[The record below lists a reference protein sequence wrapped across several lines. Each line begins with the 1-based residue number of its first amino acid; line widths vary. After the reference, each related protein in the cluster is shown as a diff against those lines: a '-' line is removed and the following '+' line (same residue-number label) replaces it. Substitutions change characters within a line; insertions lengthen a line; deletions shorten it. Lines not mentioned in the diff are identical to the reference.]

1 MVNAT
6 GKPVHVVPP
15 KVKAGVTVI
24 VATTGALVLLMAV
37 KAAILPEPEAAR
49 PIDGVL
55 FVQLNTVPDTFPE
68 KITGSVCCPLHT
80 VWLSTGSTVGTG
92 FTVIS
97 NSIGVP
103 VQVSPLAVK
112 VAVTENVLVNGVIP
126 ALAAVNAG
134 TKFQNCNLPTD
145 SPVIWESK

>member
-55 FVQLNTVPDTFPE
+55 FVQLNTVPA
-68 KITGSVCCPLHT
+68 TGLLNSTGVVGLLLHT
-80 VWLSTGSTVGTG
+80 V
-92 FTVIS
+92 
-97 NSIGVP
+97 
-103 VQVSPLAVK
+103 
-112 VAVTENVLVNGVIP
+112 
-126 ALAAVNAG
+126 
-134 TKFQNCNLPTD
+134 
-145 SPVIWESK
+145 